1 VERECRIA
9 FRVGLYFIVI
19 TVTAVTFPYL
29 CGFCVT
35 VLVQNPRDRHFIVM
49 ATVIE
54 ENSLGKRFPRQDD
67 DDDGSDGGLRAFSNT
82 GVDSA
87 Q

>member
-1 VERECRIA
+1 
-9 FRVGLYFIVI
+9 
-19 TVTAVTFPYL
+19 
-29 CGFCVT
+29 
-35 VLVQNPRDRHFIVM
+35 M

-54 ENSLGKRFPRQDD
+54 ENSLGKRFPRQNN

-82 GVDSA
+82 GVDTA